1 MAYNNLY
8 DGTSAYKIEEYNNY
22 NRKVQQKQDEY
33 KASVKKRN
41 ILNLKKILVITLIVF
56 GVSAAFLW
64 TNALLLQSSAEVTAL
79 TSELDDTKARNTQI
93 AFAISSGTDLVE
105 IEEKAIADFGMQK
118 PEGYQNV
125 YVDVVQSDYTKMAQ
139 KPVET
144 TGFIDELIKN
154 LKSFLA
160 YIS

>member
-8 DGTSAYKIEEYNNY
+8 DGTSAYKIEEYNDY
-22 NRKVQQKQDEY
+22 NRRAQEKQDEY
-33 KASVKKRN
+33 QQSVKKRRT
-41 ILNLKKILVITLIVF
+41 LNLKKIFVVTLIVF
-56 GVSAAFLW
+56 GVSVAFLW
-64 TNALLLQSSAEVTAL
+64 VNALLLQSSAKVTSL
-79 TSELDDTKARNTQI
+79 SSELEDIKARNTQI
-93 AFAISSGTDLVE
+93 AFDISSGTDLVE

-125 YVDVVQSDYTKMAQ
+125 YVNVVQSDYTKMAQ
-139 KPVET
+139 KPVEES
-144 TGFIDELIKN
+144 GFIDELIKN